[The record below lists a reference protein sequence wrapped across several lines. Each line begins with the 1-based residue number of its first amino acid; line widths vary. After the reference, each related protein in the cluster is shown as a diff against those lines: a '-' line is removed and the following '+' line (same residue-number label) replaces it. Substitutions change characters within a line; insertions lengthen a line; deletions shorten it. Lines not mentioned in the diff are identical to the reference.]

1 MARYI
6 FKRILI
12 MIPVILGVMLIIF
25 TISELTP
32 GDPVVL
38 TLGNNFTQEQYDQ
51 KVIELGLDKPFVVRF
66 VNYIV
71 GIVTRWDWGTS
82 YSNGRSVASLI
93 TGRIG
98 VTLQLGLV
106 SCAITTLLGLAIGV
120 ISAVKQY
127 SAIDYTTSTL
137 AIVFSAMPNFWLAV
151 LGILVFS
158 IRLHWLPASGLTSF
172 RHWIM
177 PVLCNSLGPVCLI
190 LRTTRS
196 TMLDVI
202 NQDYIRTARAKGVAE
217 QQIILRHALKNAII
231 PTITVIGMQLSL
243 VVGGSVVIETIFNI
257 NGLGLLMM
265 NSIGNRDYPTI
276 QGIVLL
282 LAVTVCIINLLV
294 DLAYAVIDPRIKA
307 QYVGIGKDGK
317 KSRFRKKEEG
327 SKA

>member
-12 MIPVILGVMLIIF
+12 MIPVILGVILIIF
-25 TISELTP
+25 TISALTP
-32 GDPVVL
+32 GDPAML
-38 TLGNNFTQEQYDQ
+38 LLGNNYTPEHYAQ
-51 KVIELGLDKPFVVRF
+51 KVIELGLDKPFPVRY

-93 TGRIG
+93 TSRIG
-98 VTLQLGLV
+98 VTLELGLV
-106 SCAITTLLGLAIGV
+106 SCLVTTVFGLVIGV

-127 SAIDYTTSTL
+127 SALDYTTSTL
-137 AIVFSAMPNFWLAV
+137 AIVFSAMPNFWMAV
-151 LGILVFS
+151 LGILIFS
-158 IRLHWLPASGLTSF
+158 QRLHWLPASGLGSF
-172 RHWIM
+172 KHWIM

-202 NQDYIRTARAKGVAE
+202 NQDYIRTARAKGVSE
-217 QQIILRHALKNAII
+217 RKIVMRHALKNAII
-231 PTITVIGMQLSL
+231 PTITVIGMQLNM
-243 VVGGSVVIETIFNI
+243 VVAGSVVVETIFNI

-265 NSIGNRDYPTI
+265 SAIGNRDYPTL

-282 LAVTVCIINLLV
+282 LAVTVCVINLLV
-294 DLAYAVIDPRIKA
+294 DLSYALIDPRIKA
-307 QYVGIGKDGK
+307 QYVGSASSR
-317 KSRFRKKEEG
+317 KSKERKG
-327 SKA
+327 AVRS

>member
-12 MIPVILGVMLIIF
+12 MIPVILGVILIIF
-25 TISELTP
+25 TISALTP
-32 GDPVVL
+32 GDPAAL
-38 TLGNNFTQEQYDQ
+38 ALGNNYTPERYQA
-51 KVIELGLDKPFVVRF
+51 KVAEMGLDKPFLVRY

-93 TGRIG
+93 TSRIG
-98 VTLQLGLV
+98 VTLELGLV
-106 SCAITTLLGLAIGV
+106 SCLVTTIFGLVIGV

-127 SAIDYTTSTL
+127 SALDYTTSTL
-137 AIVFSAMPNFWLAV
+137 AIIFSAMPNFWMAV
-151 LGILVFS
+151 LGILIFS
-158 IRLHWLPASGLTSF
+158 QRLHWLPASGLGSF
-172 RHWIM
+172 KNWIM

-202 NQDYIRTARAKGVAE
+202 NQDYIRTARAKGVSE
-217 QQIILRHALKNAII
+217 RKIVIRHALKNAII
-231 PTITVIGMQLSL
+231 PTITVIGMQLNM
-243 VVGGSVVIETIFNI
+243 VVAGSVVVETIFNI

-265 NSIGNRDYPTI
+265 SAIGNRDYPTL

-282 LAVTVCIINLLV
+282 LAVTVCVINLLV
-294 DLAYAVIDPRIKA
+294 DLSYALIDPRIKA
-307 QYVGIGKDGK
+307 QYVGREKT
-317 KSRFRKKEEG
+317 KSTKLSKEQKGAAE
-327 SKA
+327 S